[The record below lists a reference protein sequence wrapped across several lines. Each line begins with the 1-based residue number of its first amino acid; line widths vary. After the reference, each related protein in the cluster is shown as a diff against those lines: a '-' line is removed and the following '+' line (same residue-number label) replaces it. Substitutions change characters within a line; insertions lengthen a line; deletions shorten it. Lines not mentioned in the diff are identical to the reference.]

1 MAALEAARAAFTEA
15 EAARWD
21 AAKKASEEV
30 WREKWAMYLNDDV
43 EKKRDEPDEWTARY
57 EDMLRQRREQR
68 AAAGPSYWH

>member
-21 AAKKASEEV
+21 AAKKASEQQ
-30 WREKWAMYLNDDV
+30 WREMWAMYLNDDV
-43 EKKRDEPDEWTARY
+43 EKKVDEDKEWAARY
-57 EDMLRQRREQR
+57 EEILRQRREQR